1 MSYLKTISDGVYFLM
16 YTISIIGFGEKS
28 LKPILVKIGCSES
41 VHLNSDLE
49 TDEFFLQTFLIHA
62 QTQGEFSLS

>member
-1 MSYLKTISDGVYFLM
+1 M